1 MVSVRRL
8 WPRPPGNDR
17 SVAVMEVLR
26 GTGQRWRQAR
36 RRYGWLDHAVRATHR
51 MVDRHGERLAAALA
65 YYAFFAA
72 FALSGL
78 GFAILGWLLRDD
90 SPASLAGQRWVYRNL
105 PWMDV
110 SALVEAS
117 TRVGVIALIALVIA
131 GLAWVRGLR
140 SAVRTVWRLD
150 AAPGR
155 FPVRIAFDL
164 AVLVGFCTLLVV
176 SVGMAV
182 AVSAAVRWLVVDAAG
197 VDGRGRL
204 VVPTVSFL
212 LALAV
217 NTLLAMVLLSVL
229 PRIRMPVRRLLGPA
243 LLVAVGLELLKT
255 VGRLYLER
263 SVANPV
269 YQAVGSAVGLLLFLY
284 LLNQVVLFAAALTAT
299 SDYGEAVDLASEAGR
314 RGSVPGVGQHQ

>member
-1 MVSVRRL
+1 
-8 WPRPPGNDR
+8 
-17 SVAVMEVLR
+17 
-26 GTGQRWRQAR
+26 
-36 RRYGWLDHAVRATHR
+36 
-51 MVDRHGERLAAALA
+51 LA

-72 FALSGL
+72 FSLSGL

-90 SPASLAGQRWVYRNL
+90 SPASLAAQRWVYRNL

-110 SALVEAS
+110 PTLVEAS
-117 TRVGVIALIALVIA
+117 ARVGVIALVALVIA

-150 AAPGR
+150 ATPGR

-164 AVLVGFCTLLVV
+164 AVLVGFCALIVV

-197 VDGRGRL
+197 VNGQGRL

-299 SDYGEAVDLASEAGR
+299 SDYGEAVDLASETGR
-314 RGSVPGVGQHQ
+314 RSAAGGSVTDMDQHQ

>member
-1 MVSVRRL
+1 M
-8 WPRPPGNDR
+8 
-17 SVAVMEVLR
+17 A
-26 GTGQRWRQAR
+26 
-36 RRYGWLDHAVRATHR
+36 
-51 MVDRHGERLAAALA
+51 DRHGERLAAALA

-72 FALSGL
+72 FSLSGL
-78 GFAILGWLLRDD
+78 GFAILGWLLRAD
-90 SPASLAGQRWVYRNL
+90 SPASLVAQRWVYRNL

-110 SALVEAS
+110 PTLVEGS
-117 TRVGVIALIALVIA
+117 TRVGVIALVALVVA

-150 AAPGR
+150 ATPGR

-164 AVLVGFCTLLVV
+164 AVLVGFCVLIVV

-182 AVSAAVRWLVVDAAG
+182 AVSAAVRWLVVNAAG
-197 VDGRGRL
+197 VDGSGRP
-204 VVPTVSFL
+204 VVATVSFL

-299 SDYGEAVDLASEAGR
+299 SNYGEAVDLASEAGR
-314 RGSVPGVGQHQ
+314 RGSVADVDQHQ